1 MEGVADYVD
10 VKQERNNNK
19 TVSATV
25 TTTLIHSL
33 HCLQILTQNGL
44 WA

>member
-19 TVSATV
+19 TETWADV
-25 TTTLIHSL
+25 LIHSVFSHAQKNKL
-33 HCLQILTQNGL
+33 L
-44 WA
+44 